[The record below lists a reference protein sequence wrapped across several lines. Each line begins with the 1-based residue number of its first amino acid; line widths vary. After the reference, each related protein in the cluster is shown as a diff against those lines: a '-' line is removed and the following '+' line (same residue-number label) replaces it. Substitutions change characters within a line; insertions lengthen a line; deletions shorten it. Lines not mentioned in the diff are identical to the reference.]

1 MTCDCI
7 SYNRPQE
14 YQKTPSVGLHPPKW
28 ALDSG
33 GVKDLILVDS
43 CISDQVLELWEAGIW
58 TESTCCGHNGQ
69 FPRSVVVGKDDAVSA
84 RNLLRSKFE
93 HPMVVQFWTLATA

>member
-1 MTCDCI
+1 MCDCI

-14 YQKTPSVGLHPPKW
+14 YQKTPSIGLTPPQW

-43 CISDQVLELWEAGIW
+43 CIADQVQALWDAGIW
-58 TESTCCGHNGQ
+58 TESSCCGHNGE
-69 FPRSVVVGKDDAVSA
+69 FWRSIIVGKLDARRA
-84 RNLLRSKFE
+84 RDLLQERFE
-93 HPMVVQFWTLATA
+93 RPAMVAYWSLVIA